1 MTKQCIA
8 CKKNVELAKD
18 EETGQ
23 TFFHIVQATTI
34 KIDDEGS
41 KSAKTQST
49 SYLCQMCLEN
59 ENVKWSQLIH
69 HLWAEREIQIE

>member
-1 MTKQCIA
+1 MTKKCIS
-8 CKKNVELAKD
+8 CDRSVEFLKD

-34 KIDDEGS
+34 KINDEGE

-49 SYLCQMCLEN
+49 SYLCQMCLES
-59 ENVKWSQLIH
+59 ENVKWSKLIH
-69 HLWAEREIQIE
+69 YLWAEREIHFE